1 METEEL
7 ETAYLGNPNL
17 KPAGTKHNYTETELE
32 EYVKCSNDPEYFIEN
47 YIKVVHVD
55 LGVVPFHLY
64 DFQKTMVNTIH
75 ENRFSI
81 FCTPRQVGKSTTV
94 ISYFLWYILFNE
106 DVNIAVLANKGSLA
120 RDILS
125 RLQLAYE
132 NLPSFLQQGVLI
144 WNKGNIEL
152 ENGSKIIAASTSSS
166 AIRGGSYNMILLD
179 EFAFVPPN
187 IADEFMASV
196 YPTISS
202 GTSTKIVVVSTP
214 NGLNHFYKMWEDARD
229 KRNNYVPV
237 EVHWRDVP
245 GRDDNW
251 KEETIRNIGIERWA
265 QEFEGEFVGGI
276 NTLINASILKNMV
289 FKTPID
295 AKGQLEIYEQPIEDH
310 IYAMGVDVSRGE
322 NLDYSAFCVIDV
334 SQFPYKHVAKFR
346 SSSLSPLLYPNTI
359 ASCAK
364 KYNDAYVLVETNG
377 IGQEVADIL
386 HTEIEYENLVM
397 ITSKGRAG
405 QVFDGGF
412 GKGSTQLGVT
422 MSKKV
427 KQVGCTM
434 LKNLIEDQKL
444 ITNDFDTISELSSFV
459 SKAQSYE
466 ADVGC
471 HDDLVMSL
479 LLVSWLT
486 SQPHFKDITDID
498 LRRRMVEEKMQSME
512 DELAPFGFISSADE
526 DDSFIDSSG
535 QVWFTVNDH

>member
-1 METEEL
+1 MSEEL
-7 ETAYLGNPNL
+7 VTSYLGNPNL
-17 KPAGTKHNYTETELE
+17 KPAGIPHNFTEEQLE

-55 LGVVPFHLY
+55 LGIVPFKLY
-64 DFQKTMVNTIH
+64 DFHKTIVNTIH
-75 ENRFSI
+75 KNLFSI

-106 DVNIAVLANKGSLA
+106 DVNIAVLANKGALA

-132 NLPSFLQQGVLI
+132 NLPKFLQQGVLI
-144 WNKGNIEL
+144 WNKGNLEL

-202 GTSTKIVVVSTP
+202 GTSTKIVIVSTP
-214 NGLNHFYKMWEDARD
+214 NGLNHFYKLWEDAND
-229 KRNNYVPV
+229 KKNNYVPV
-237 EVHWRDVP
+237 NVHWKDVP
-245 GRDDNW
+245 GRDDKW
-251 KEETIRNIGIERWA
+251 KKETIRNIGVERWA
-265 QEFEGEFVGGI
+265 QEFEGEFVGGT
-276 NTLINASILKNMV
+276 NTLISGSTLKNMV
-289 FKTPID
+289 FKEPIERRNGLD
-295 AKGQLEIYEQPIEDH
+295 IYEQPREDRV
-310 IYAMGVDVSRGE
+310 YVVGGDGSRGE
-322 NLDYSAFCVIDV
+322 NLDYSAFSVVDC
-334 SQFPYKHVAKFR
+334 SEFPYKQVAKYR
-346 SSSLSPLLYPNTI
+346 SSAISTLLYPSII
-359 ASCAK
+359 ASVAT
-364 KYNDAYVLVETNG
+364 KYNEAYILVETNG
-377 IGQEVADIL
+377 IGQQVADIL
-386 HTEIEYENLVM
+386 HGEVEYENVVL

-412 GKGSTQLGVT
+412 GTGTTQTGIT

-427 KQVGCTM
+427 KQVGCSM
-434 LKNLIEDQKL
+434 LKNMVEEEKL
-444 ITNDFDTISELSSFV
+444 IINDFDTISELSSFV

-479 LLVSWLT
+479 LLFAWLS
-486 SQPHFKDITDID
+486 SQPHFKEITDLD
-498 LRRRMVEEKMQSME
+498 LRRRMLQEKMQLLE
-512 DELAPFGFISSADE
+512 DEILPFGFIQDARDE
-526 DDSFIDSSG
+526 ESFTDDEG
-535 QVWFTVNDH
+535 QQWFHVND